1 MNNFNGQKFLTAY
14 SGVLTV
20 GVAVALLSGFTDENH
35 NPRFDTITV
44 QRINVVEPD
53 GKLRM
58 VLTNNNRIPGV
69 VIEGHEYADYGNRKP
84 TTAAGILFY
93 DAAAT
98 ESGGLTFG
106 GGTDPQGNRIN
117 RFGHLSFDRHNQD
130 QMFVIST
137 QDDGTNYS
145 SEIRFID
152 QPNWSMKEYLDMR
165 DSIAHLPPAEQ
176 ETAINEFLRSRPIGA
191 GVRTVLGSANLPQD
205 PSRSV
210 TRLSLGDLNQQQGDL
225 TQRSRPRTRLTVAP
239 DGAPSLEFLDE
250 AGNVT
255 HREPP
260 AN

>member
-1 MNNFNGQKFLTAY
+1 MKSFDSQKFLTAY
-14 SGVLTV
+14 SGVLTL
-20 GVAVALLSGFTDENH
+20 GVCAALLSGFTSENS

-69 VIEGHEYADYGNRKP
+69 IIEGHEYADYGDRKP

-93 DAAAT
+93 DAQAT

-106 GGTDPQGNRIN
+106 GRKDPQTGRIN
-117 RFGHLSFDRHNQD
+117 RFNHLSFDRHNQD
-130 QMFVIST
+130 QMLVIST
-137 QDDGTNYS
+137 QDDGTNYTS
-145 SEIRFID
+145 GISFID

-165 DSIAHLPPAEQ
+165 DSVAHLPLEQ
-176 ETAINEFLRSRPIGA
+176 QEAAINEFLRSRPIGA
-191 GVRTVLGSANLPQD
+191 GLRATLSSSNLPQD
-205 PSRSV
+205 PSRSI
-210 TRLSLGDLNQQQGDL
+210 TTLSLGDLNQQVGDL

-255 HREPP
+255 HKEPP
-260 AN
+260 SN

>member
-1 MNNFNGQKFLTAY
+1 MKSFNGQKFLTAY

-20 GVAVALLSGFTDENH
+20 GVAVALLSGFTDENG

-69 VIEGHEYADYGNRKP
+69 IVNGHEYADYGRRKP

-106 GGTDPQGNRIN
+106 GRDGGPN

-130 QMFVIST
+130 QMFAISAR
-137 QDDGTNYS
+137 DDGTNYS

-152 QPNWSMKEYLDMR
+152 QPNWNIKEFLDFR
-165 DSIAHLPPAEQ
+165 DSIAHLPEQ
-176 ETAINEFLRSRPIGA
+176 EQNARILEFLRARPIGA
-191 GVRTVLGSANLPQD
+191 GSRTVLSSNNIPQD
-205 PSRSV
+205 PSQSS
-210 TRLSLGDLNQQQGDL
+210 TTLSLGDLNQQQGDL
-225 TQRSRPRTRLTVAP
+225 TQRSRPRTRLSVAP
-239 DGAPSLEFLDE
+239 DGTPSLEMLDE

-255 HREPP
+255 DRFPS
-260 AN
+260 N